1 MEELKKNDFEKY
13 IQSFND
19 IYLNVLTKN
28 LNIIV
33 FILGVIVPLVFSFF
47 SYWLLYKVYKSLGI
61 EYLKNFIELLIT
73 ILGNKNNLKLILGFF
88 LYIIGVAIYMVVLI
102 YIDYRTIC
110 KKIKEYPE
118 IETDKEITKLKKH
131 QIHKKFNKYLKLY
144 CTKKLVQKYEIDK
157 ENFRLFLNEL
167 ITRIDNLKSEKPTVK
182 ATFIIGIYKF
192 FKSKLVILIISYLF
206 GLFGEKLYESNFKI
220 LYYII
225 LFYFGIIILF
235 LIYNFFSSKN
245 KNIDIEIERRFILM
259 DILIEIFINSTI
271 NETIWITEEAEKKI
285 TENKEYFFTK
295 PREKPVSITED
306 NDKFFLI
313 EDESN
318 PKNIKLKKIKIEKI
332 KFKQ

>member
-47 SYWLLYKVYKSLGI
+47 SYWLLYKVYKSLDI

-118 IETDKEITKLKKH
+118 IEADKEIAKLKKH

-182 ATFIIGIYKF
+182 ATFIIRIYKF

-206 GLFGEKLYESNFKI
+206 GLFGEKLYESNLKI

-225 LFYFGIIILF
+225 LSYFGIIILF
-235 LIYNFFSSKN
+235 LVYNFFSSKN
-245 KNIDIEIERRFILM
+245 KNIDIEIERRFIIM

-285 TENKEYFFTK
+285 TENKGYFFTK
-295 PREKPVSITED
+295 SKEEPVSITED
-306 NDKFFLI
+306 NGKFYII
-313 EDESN
+313 EDKSN
-318 PKNIKLKKIKIEKI
+318 PKNIKLKKIKIDKD
-332 KFKQ
+332 KNR

>member
-47 SYWLLYKVYKSLGI
+47 SYWSLYKVYKSLGI

-118 IETDKEITKLKKH
+118 IEADKEITKLKKH

-182 ATFIIGIYKF
+182 AIFIIGIYKF

-285 TENKEYFFTK
+285 TDNKGYFFTK